1 LDKVIVT
8 GASRGIGKTIAEVLS
23 KNGYYVIAISRDID
37 SLNKNFKENDNVE
50 IYQLDITNN
59 EDVDKFAKYLDG
71 VPIKALIN
79 NAGGPGKHSNYFKDQ
94 WINSYELNVIAQ
106 LYMTQMMYKNL
117 LSKEGSC
124 VIMITSEAGHYYES
138 QVGDYYS
145 ISKAGSAFL
154 AKALCQRLSNL
165 GIRFTEL
172 SPSTVQTKEFDEKH
186 GFNTIKAEDIAEC
199 VRWIISMP
207 PHVNFN
213 EIHITPL
220 NKVDR
225 STSANYLFGI

>member
-1 LDKVIVT
+1 
-8 GASRGIGKTIAEVLS
+8 
-23 KNGYYVIAISRDID
+23 
-37 SLNKNFKENDNVE
+37 
-50 IYQLDITNN
+50 
-59 EDVDKFAKYLDG
+59 
-71 VPIKALIN
+71 
-79 NAGGPGKHSNYFKDQ
+79 
-94 WINSYELNVIAQ
+94 
-106 LYMTQMMYKNL
+106 MMYKNL

-186 GFNTIKAEDIAEC
+186 GFNTIKAEDIAGS
-199 VRWIISMP
+199 VDANGYLRIAANGKKYMAHRLVWLWHYGVMP
-207 PHVNFN
+207 K
-213 EIHITPL
+213 EIDHIDGNPL
-220 NKVDR
+220 NNRVENLEWTSR
-225 STSANYLFGI
+225 SGNARHYETHLAPQNSHTSQNSAINPVFLGWSERE